1 MRLSASKDVATWHV
15 IHGKPRVR
23 LTVISDSVRR
33 EGVSF
38 VPDKQDTI
46 QLDRRT
52 GLLSVSAQFPA
63 ELDFYRQEIGAL
75 YFGAR
80 DYFAPGDLL
89 DVSAL
94 LDDLA
99 FALSPEGVP
108 GLEAVTLREVTLR
121 TLGTGCV
128 VKWKGPDLREELT
141 AFLEQQDARR
151 RAVAAATLA
160 LRVVG
165 RKQPK
170 LVTIEPPNKLTFD
183 RRTHEALVREFLL
196 ARGLLRLPV
205 SRLDVEQALR

>member
-1 MRLSASKDVATWHV
+1 MATWHI

-23 LTVISDSVRR
+23 LTAISDSVRR
-33 EGVSF
+33 DRLSF
-38 VPDKQDTI
+38 VPDKQDTV
-46 QLDRRT
+46 QFDRRT
-52 GLLSVSAQFPA
+52 GLLSVNAQFPA
-63 ELDFYRQEIGAL
+63 ELDFYRQAIGEI

-80 DYFAPGDLL
+80 DHFAPGDLL
-89 DVSAL
+89 NASAL

-99 FALSPEGVP
+99 FTLSPEGVP
-108 GLEAVTLREVTLR
+108 ELEAVTLREVTLR
-121 TLGTGCV
+121 TPGMGCV
-128 VKWKGPDLREELT
+128 VRWKGPDLREELA

-151 RAVAAATLA
+151 RVVAAATLA
-160 LRVVG
+160 LRFSG

-205 SRLDVEQALR
+205 SRLHVEQALR